1 MSSQWS
7 YPKSEFLSLIVG
19 VALAAFIFSP
29 ALAQDFYKGQT
40 IRFVVG
46 FSPGGGFDAYTRV
59 MARHFGKHI
68 PGNPSTVVENM
79 TGAGSLLLANF
90 IFNRAKPDG
99 LVIGNFIGGLILQQ
113 VLGLKGI
120 EFDGRKFEWLGVPIQ
135 ASSVCALRKAS
146 GISSINE
153 WFAAKAPVQVGGTAP
168 GAVSTDDVARLLKAA
183 IGLPL
188 QVIDGYKGT
197 ADIRLAVESGE
208 LSGACNTWESFKATW
223 PKEIE
228 SGSIKILIQV
238 QPQKHPALPDV
249 PNAIEFAKTD
259 EARRLIE
266 AAYNINAIL
275 WLYALPPRTPPDRLR
290 LLRNAFM
297 GTMKDPEFLAEA
309 KKAKLDTDPLSGEE
323 VDRIVGRLFD
333 VKPDFVAK
341 LKDILI
347 PK

>member
-1 MSSQWS
+1 
-7 YPKSEFLSLIVG
+7 
-19 VALAAFIFSP
+19 
-29 ALAQDFYKGQT
+29 
-40 IRFVVG
+40 
-46 FSPGGGFDAYTRV
+46 
-59 MARHFGKHI
+59 
-68 PGNPSTVVENM
+68 M

-153 WFAAKAPVQVGGTAP
+153 WFAAKAPVKVGGTAP

-238 QPQKHPALPDV
+238 QPQKHPELPDV